1 MNRNQKKWIA
11 LILASWAG
19 MLDALSA
26 NCTANS
32 PVPCG
37 GDSGWNI
44 KFCKLEWA
52 TVVVMIKGNKV
63 PIPVPIP
70 EVDVCKYEETPGSF
84 DSCTGGTVL
93 NNKCGNPQTVKCTA
107 KRENT
112 GPCCGVDPGNW
123 VWDEKYNVQVT
134 LWSGTACEP
143 RSGGIR

>member
-1 MNRNQKKWIA
+1 MNSNHKKWIVI
-11 LILASWAG
+11 ILASWVG

-37 GDSGWNI
+37 GGSSVAV

-52 TVVVMIKGNKV
+52 VVKVMIQGKNVPV
-63 PIPVPIP
+63 PIPIP
-70 EVDVCKYEETPGSF
+70 EVDVCNYEETAGSF
-84 DSCTGGTVL
+84 DSCTAGTVL

-107 KRENT
+107 KRKNT

-123 VWDEKYNVQVT
+123 VWDAKYDVKVT
-134 LWSGTACEP
+134 LWTGTACEP
-143 RSGGIR
+143 RSGEK